1 MKQVV
6 FLFITALMLT
16 INSAVSYGQVINPI
30 TVIDA
35 SNPAACDG
43 SAVINNPN
51 VVIPS
56 SIVWYM
62 NGAVFQQ
69 GGISVIN
76 LCSGTYMVN
85 YYTPNDSVSA
95 VFIIS
100 GTPCNGFMVLTSGTQ
115 ASTPTS
121 MDGTATVTVLGG
133 TAPYAFLWNT
143 GSISLTQTNLGV
155 GMYSC
160 CVSDAN
166 GCVSCD
172 SFNVISTINPGNDTV
187 LIINNNTIP
196 NTFDSL
202 TTQQVLDCVL
212 DYNAVGGAYII
223 NSSYV
228 SSGAPA
234 LMDTIYLTWQVID
247 TIVPPN
253 VLATYLVAYPI
264 YPPLASSYTASLQ
277 VYCNLK
283 TTNFNTLLAIDQ
295 FYTSQLSIPEEE
307 FASIYLNP
315 NTNSLVINFPMNQ
328 SGAALIYNVSGSLC
342 ASSNFTNSKQISLNT
357 ENWEKGIYLV
367 KLSLANGKMQTIRVY
382 R

>member
-1 MKQVV
+1 MKQLVL
-6 FLFITALMLT
+6 LFTTALILA
-16 INSAVSYGQVINPI
+16 INISVSYGQVANPI

-35 SNPAACDG
+35 SNPGACDG

-51 VVIPS
+51 VVIPN

-62 NGAVFQQ
+62 NGAVYQQ
-69 GGISVIN
+69 GGISVSN
-76 LCSGTYMVN
+76 LCSGTYMLN

-100 GTPCNGFMVLTSGTQ
+100 GNPCNGFMVITSGTQ

-121 MDGTATVTVLGG
+121 MDGTASVTVAGG
-133 TAPYAFLWNT
+133 TGPYAFQWNT
-143 GSISLTQTNLGV
+143 GSTSSTQTNLGV
-155 GMYSC
+155 GMYTC
-160 CVSDAN
+160 CVTDAN
-166 GCVSCD
+166 GCYSCD
-172 SFNVISTINPGNDTV
+172 SFNVIASINPGNDTV

-202 TTQQVLDCVL
+202 ATQQVIDCL
-212 DYNAVGGAYII
+212 LNYNAVGGAYII

-264 YPPLASSYTASLQ
+264 YPPLASSYSASLQ
-277 VYCNLK
+277 VYCNIK
-283 TTNFNTLLAIDQ
+283 STNFNTLLAYDQ
-295 FYTSQLSIPEEE
+295 FYTSQLSLPDVDL
-307 FASIYLNP
+307 ASIYLNA
-315 NTNSLVINFPMNQ
+315 NSNSLVINFPMNQ
-328 SGAALIYNVSGSLC
+328 SGTALVYNVSGSLY
-342 ASSNFTNSKQISLNT
+342 ASSNFTNSKLISLNT
-357 ENWEKGIYLV
+357 ANWENGIYLV
-367 KLSLANGKMQTIRVY
+367 KLSLENGKTQTIRVY